1 MKMVRFAHEISLFA
15 YFYVEDHFRFS
26 HFRGYAAMFVPKALI
41 LCAEHAYSVAQI
53 VAYNDSEEAYHE
65 GSYDSTNAF
74 NALHPYEVVEAHGV
88 ESRPYTVTEV
98 EPQSN

>member
-41 LCAEHAYSVAQI
+41 LCAEHADTYAEV
-53 VAYNDSEEAYHE
+53 VENYYCEETCYQS
-65 GSYDSTNAF
+65 SYYCADAL
-74 NALHPYEVVEAHGV
+74 NALHPLEVVEAHGV
-88 ESRPYTVTEV
+88 ES
-98 EPQSN
+98 

>member
-41 LCAEHAYSVAQI
+41 LCAKRANSVAE
-53 VAYNDSEEAYHE
+53 VVENYDSEEAYYE
-65 GSYDSTNAF
+65 GSYDATDHF
-74 NALHPYEVVEAHGV
+74 HTLHPYEVVEAHGV
-88 ESRPYTVTEV
+88 ES
-98 EPQSN
+98 